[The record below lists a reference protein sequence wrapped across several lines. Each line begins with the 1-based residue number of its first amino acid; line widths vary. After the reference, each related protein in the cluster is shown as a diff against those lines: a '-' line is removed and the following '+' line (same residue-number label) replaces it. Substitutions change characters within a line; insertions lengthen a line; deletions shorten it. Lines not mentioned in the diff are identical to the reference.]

1 MLKLTY
7 LNNGFDLEH
16 LTQPL
21 EEWVA
26 LRVILALRVGQHIS
40 VEPSTASFLLPVDL
54 PGLDSL
60 VFEAQRLGGDVMT
73 LCACDAEFIEISL
86 HGTWL
91 ASHTTTEEGIFVTNL
106 YYVIEFLLFRL
117 WQEAQ
122 IGATVAGE

>member
-26 LRVILALRVGQHIS
+26 LRVILALRVGQPIS

-60 VFEAQRLGGDVMT
+60 VVEAQRLGGDVMT

-91 ASHTTTEEGIFVTNL
+91 AFDSKTEEGIFVTNL
-106 YYVIEFLLFRL
+106 YYVVEFLLFKL

-122 IGATVAGE
+122 IGATVVGE